1 MKTLN
6 KLFIAAIATMAMTAC
21 NNEIGEQQVNNS
33 GIINFRMGI
42 GTPSSSRITME
53 DNSYAATFAAN
64 DEVGVFVKGNNS
76 YVNVK
81 YTTKDGTNWDGG
93 PINAPADEA
102 FSYTFYAYHPYQESN
117 NDARN
122 ITTTVATNQE
132 TEGYIKNDFLI
143 STATTS
149 NTTVD
154 LPFDHALSLVEV
166 RLTGTGAKEG
176 AVVSMLDVA
185 TAATIDLTTETEPTV
200 TTTGEKNNT
209 VIMDALSGVS
219 MKYRAIVPEQEI
231 QANTPIFKIE
241 VNNKTY
247 NASFTSNV
255 KFEKGKYLA
264 MFITIG
270 EEEGPAE
277 IEITTGATINDWTE
291 GDGGDVS
298 VEEVPIIL
306 PIKEGDVLTE
316 VIKTFNLSSDTWVKF
331 IDAEGY
337 NDVTK
342 FEIMTDDNTTWGN
355 YASLEYT
362 SINGN
367 TYASNSYYK
376 AAISYYHASPLDAT
390 KTSIYKISMKIK
402 TELSQSATADGELVS
417 AGASK
422 LVITCRTSDN
432 KSSFAASTNQTY
444 TATTVSKTPTNNNWM
459 DFTIYINLAQKSTT
473 VGTVQT
479 DTSNDNYDEE
489 KDWKETS
496 DTDYSKFDL
505 RFYTNNNA
513 SSTQQKVVSKIYISD
528 LVMEPYI
535 VE

>member
-6 KLFIAAIATMAMTAC
+6 KIFFAAIATMAMTAC

-64 DEVGVFVKGNNS
+64 DEVGVFVKDNNS

-149 NTTVD
+149 NTTVN

-166 RLTGTGAKEG
+166 RLTGTGAAEG
-176 AVVSMLDVA
+176 ATVSMLNVA
-185 TAATIDLTTETEPTV
+185 TGATIDLTTETEPTV
-200 TTTGEKNNT
+200 TTTGESNNT

-219 MKYRAIVPEQEI
+219 MKYRAIIPAQEI

-270 EEEGPAE
+270 KEEGTAE
-277 IEITTGATINDWTE
+277 VEITTGATINDWTE

-306 PIKEGDVLTE
+306 PLGDALTDVTTAPTSLTE
-316 VIKTFNLSSDTWVKF
+316 DTWFGLKRKADEPGD
-331 IDAEGY
+331 ISYSIETDETLTWKKAAKLSYTSTWDASANEGNGKAINNSWY
-337 NDVTK
+337 IATLGYYHCS
-342 FEIMTDDNTTWGN
+342 TD
-355 YASLEYT
+355 A
-362 SINGN
+362 SINGG
-367 TYASNSYYK
+367 
-376 AAISYYHASPLDAT
+376 
-390 KTSIYKISMKIK
+390 IYKVTMKTKGETDDTGTISKVSICCRSKGNAAAFSIASSISAINTHAQSNKGSTIITRQHETSETWEEFIFYINFGKK
-402 TELSQSATADGELVS
+402 TATNVNPG
-417 AGASK
+417 G
-422 LVITCRTSDN
+422 
-432 KSSFAASTNQTY
+432 STN
-444 TATTVSKTPTNNNWM
+444 
-459 DFTIYINLAQKSTT
+459 L
-473 VGTVQT
+473 T
-479 DTSNDNYDEE
+479 DTT
-489 KDWKETS
+489 KD
-496 DTDYSKFDL
+496 DYSSFDL
-505 RFYTNNNA
+505 RFYTNNPATVEVQSNTA
-513 SSTQQKVVSKIYISD
+513 TIYISD
-528 LVMEPYI
+528 ITMEPY
-535 VE
+535 VAE

>member
-1 MKTLN
+1 MKTFN
-6 KLFIAAIATMAMTAC
+6 KLFIATIATVAISAC
-21 NNEIGEQQVNNS
+21 NNELGEQQANNS

-42 GTPSSSRITME
+42 GTPTSSRIAME
-53 DNSYAATFAAN
+53 DDNYSATFESG
-64 DEVGVFVKGNNS
+64 DEVGIFVKDNAS
-76 YVNVK
+76 YTNIK
-81 YTTKDGTNWDGG
+81 YSTEDGTNWNGG
-93 PINAPADEA
+93 PINAPAEGEY
-102 FSYTFYAYHPYQESN
+102 SYTFYAYYPYNESKT
-117 NDARN
+117 DASN
-122 ITTTVATNQE
+122 IAATVEANQE
-132 TEGYIKNDFLI
+132 TSGYIKNDFLI

-149 NTTVD
+149 NTTVN
-154 LPFDHALSLVEV
+154 LPFDHAFSLVEV
-166 RLTGTGAKEG
+166 KLAGDGAAEG
-176 AVVSMLDVA
+176 ATVYMLNVA
-185 TAATIDLTTETEPTV
+185 TDATIDLTTSTV
-200 TTTGEKNNT
+200 TTGETKANVT
-209 VIMDALSGVS
+209 MDALTGVS

-231 QANTPIFKIE
+231 LANTPIFKIS
-241 VNNKTY
+241 VNGKTY
-247 NASFTSNV
+247 NASFKSNV

-264 MFITIG
+264 MIITLG
-270 EEEGPAE
+270 EGGTAE

-306 PIKEGDVLTE
+306 PLGNELTE
-316 VIKTFNLSSDTWVKF
+316 VIKKFDLSSDTWVKF

-342 FEIMTDDNTTWGN
+342 FEINSDENTIWGK

-362 SINGN
+362 SIKENS
-367 TYASNSYYK
+367 YASNSYYK
-376 AAISYYHASPLDAT
+376 AAISYYHVSPLDVT

-402 TELSQSATADGELVS
+402 TELNQSATTDGELTP

-422 LVITCRTSDN
+422 LVITCRNSN
-432 KSSFAASTNQTY
+432 NSSSFAASTNQTY
-444 TATTVSKTPTNNNWM
+444 TATTVSKTPDNNEWM

-473 VGTVQT
+473 VGTVNT
-479 DTSNDNYDEE
+479 NTEDKNYDAE

-496 DTDYSKFDL
+496 SDDYSKFDL

-513 SSTQQKVVSKIYISD
+513 NAEQQKVVSKIYISD

>member
-64 DEVGVFVKGNNS
+64 DEVGVFVKDKNS

-102 FSYTFYAYHPYQESN
+102 FSYTFYAYHPYLESN

-166 RLTGTGAKEG
+166 RLTGTGAEEG
-176 AVVSMLDVA
+176 AVVSMLNVA
-185 TAATIDLTTETEPTV
+185 TGATIDLTTETEPTV

-231 QANTPIFKIE
+231 QANTPIFNIE
-241 VNNKTY
+241 VNGKTY

-264 MFITIG
+264 MFITLG
-270 EEEGPAE
+270 DQEGTAE

-291 GDGGDVS
+291 GDGGDVTTGITEMEIPLPTDGQFISITSNWSPTASAQQIPQTATDAWYKRSGSLSTNCVAHTTADYDEAEHALTITTAAGEYLSKGGWNNDNVTFHTQTPFEQGYYTLSFDVKASEGVSNGIVGASIASSKDNKLFQLFNSSWADWNRS
-298 VEEVPIIL
+298 VTSYNSIVNNY
-306 PIKEGDVLTE
+306 VN
-316 VIKTFNLSSDTWVKF
+316 KTINFYTSQATTKGSSDFKDNPAGYEATDITDVNGGINIIFYNYTGSASTLYIKN
-331 IDAEGY
+331 IKITKAEGPS
-337 NDVTK
+337 T
-342 FEIMTDDNTTWGN
+342 ETT
-355 YASLEYT
+355 E
-362 SINGN
+362 
-367 TYASNSYYK
+367 
-376 AAISYYHASPLDAT
+376 
-390 KTSIYKISMKIK
+390 
-402 TELSQSATADGELVS
+402 
-417 AGASK
+417 
-422 LVITCRTSDN
+422 
-432 KSSFAASTNQTY
+432 
-444 TATTVSKTPTNNNWM
+444 
-459 DFTIYINLAQKSTT
+459 
-473 VGTVQT
+473 
-479 DTSNDNYDEE
+479 
-489 KDWKETS
+489 
-496 DTDYSKFDL
+496 
-505 RFYTNNNA
+505 
-513 SSTQQKVVSKIYISD
+513 
-528 LVMEPYI
+528 
-535 VE
+535 

>member
-6 KLFIAAIATMAMTAC
+6 KIFFAAIATMAMTAC

-64 DEVGVFVKGNNS
+64 DEVGVFVKDNNS

-102 FSYTFYAYHPYQESN
+102 VSYTFYAYHPYQESN

-149 NTTVD
+149 KTTVD

-166 RLTGTGAKEG
+166 RLTGTGAAEG
-176 AVVSMLDVA
+176 ATVSMLNVA
-185 TAATIDLTTETEPTV
+185 TGATIDLTTETEPTV
-200 TTTGEKNNT
+200 TTTGESNNT

-219 MKYRAIVPEQEI
+219 MKYRAIIPAQEI

-270 EEEGPAE
+270 KEEGTAE
-277 IEITTGATINDWTE
+277 VEITTGATINDWTE

-298 VEEVPIIL
+298 VEEVPLISEFPSTIPAYGTNEIADKTSSTWFNIIN
-306 PIKEGDVLTE
+306 PSYTTASVSVAETATATPQWQYQANITHKSIWTG
-316 VIKTFNLSSDTWVKF
+316 SSSNANNW
-331 IDAEGY
+331 
-337 NDVTK
+337 
-342 FEIMTDDNTTWGN
+342 
-355 YASLEYT
+355 YT
-362 SINGN
+362 SVIGYYLIGGISTTESAVYELSFKAKGTNLFATEEAATPETQSATDIQIYVTCRNAAADGSFAIRNN
-367 TYASNSYYK
+367 TGTPTASNSTTNLNKDGSWKECKFY
-376 AAISYYHASPLDAT
+376 IHFD
-390 KTSIYKISMKIK
+390 KIK
-402 TELSQSATADGELVS
+402 TGSPTSFGESDPATSTTDDYAKIQIRINTTNKATADEPYLSTTLSITDV
-417 AGASK
+417 K
-422 LVITCRTSDN
+422 LV
-432 KSSFAASTNQTY
+432 
-444 TATTVSKTPTNNNWM
+444 
-459 DFTIYINLAQKSTT
+459 
-473 VGTVQT
+473 
-479 DTSNDNYDEE
+479 
-489 KDWKETS
+489 
-496 DTDYSKFDL
+496 
-505 RFYTNNNA
+505 
-513 SSTQQKVVSKIYISD
+513 
-528 LVMEPYI
+528 PYVI
-535 VE
+535 PSGE